1 MWSDNCYDYF
11 MTSDG
16 YIYKVLRNLEREAAE
31 ARFERAM
38 YWINIKNRAML
49 YFVIAFL
56 SMDVVFLTLLI
67 WFGGVR

>member
-1 MWSDNCYDYF
+1 
-11 MTSDG
+11 
-16 YIYKVLRNLEREAAE
+16 LEREAAE